1 MCGVSTPESC
11 MPAAMVAQSNSVAS
25 HLRSVHGMRRVGS
38 ARQAR
43 PIGFERMGPAAITD
57 ISARNVETRYA
68 VQGVN
73 RTISTLESADGA
85 AESVQQGLS
94 KMRHMAAAAGNLDLP
109 GQIRADLSSKFDQA
123 LEAIAATAKDT
134 AEAGQRVADGSA
146 RVGTFEGETVALP
159 PTDVRPEYL
168 GIAELNL
175 WTPQGAMESIDIIDA
190 AIGEVAAQRA
200 EISAAG
206 MDVLGSTSAGLS
218 TTDHGGAS
226 LADESR
232 MRADRGMADDADFA
246 DSLSRTVSEN
256 LADGEKRSALGRTHV
271 LDRNAALK
279 VLGLG

>member
-1 MCGVSTPESC
+1 

-25 HLRSVHGMRRVGS
+25 HLRAVHGTQRVGS
-38 ARQAR
+38 ARPSR
-43 PIGFERMGPAAITD
+43 PLGFERLGPAAVTD

-85 AESVQQGLS
+85 AESVQESLR

-109 GQIRADLSSKFDQA
+109 GQIRADLSGRFEQA
-123 LEAIAATAKDT
+123 LEAIGTTAREA

-146 RVGTFEGETVALP
+146 RMGTFEGATVALP
-159 PTDVRPEYL
+159 PTDLRPEYL

-175 WTPQGAMESIDIIDA
+175 WTPQGSMESIDIIDA

-206 MDVLGSTSAGLS
+206 MDVLGSTAAGLAAP
-218 TTDHGGAS
+218 DHGGAA

-232 MRADRGMADDADFA
+232 TRADRGTAGDADFA
-246 DSLSRTVSEN
+246 DSISRTLSEN
-256 LADGEKRSALGRTHV
+256 LADAEGRSALGRAHV
-271 LDRNAALK
+271 LDRNAALR

>member
-1 MCGVSTPESC
+1 MS
-11 MPAAMVAQSNSVAS
+11 AALVAQSNSVAS
-25 HLRSVHGMRRVGS
+25 HLRSVHGMRKVGS
-38 ARQAR
+38 IRQSR
-43 PIGFERMGPAAITD
+43 PIGFERMGPAAVTD

-85 AESVQQGLS
+85 AETVQEGLR

-109 GQIRADLSSKFDQA
+109 GQIRADLSSRFDQA
-123 LEAIAATAKDT
+123 LEKIAETAKLSS
-134 AEAGQRVADGSA
+134 EGGQRVADGSA
-146 RVGTFEGETVALP
+146 RVGMFEGEEVALP
-159 PTDVRPEYL
+159 PTDLRPEYL

-175 WTPQGAMESIDIIDA
+175 WTPQGAVESIDLIDA

-206 MDVLGSTSAGLS
+206 MDVLGSTSSGLS
-218 TTDHGGAS
+218 TENHGGAS

-246 DSLSRTVSEN
+246 DSLSRTLAEN
-256 LADGEKRSALGRTHV
+256 LSDAEGNQALGRAHV
-271 LDRNAALK
+271 LDRNAALR
-279 VLGLG
+279 VLGMGV